1 MARSSLQSLL
11 LVDVKYPST
20 LGFLQF
26 LKVKKREGVYC
37 KIHLWNLKIF
47 NIQCQWRLISS
58 SSCLFVES
66 SGTFLNKICN
76 SLLPIPDLNLF
87 RRTLSAVLCDNV
99 PLNSKSKQKLRFPEN
114 AFKIEQATK
123 NLNCQDIIRERHLN
137 FEEIAQEI
145 VNSFG
150 NQISTKRNI

>member
-1 MARSSLQSLL
+1 MDSIRTPSSPLQPVTPVWVDRMDKKVNYWPAWEEMLILRDRVEEFYSLMECCPVL
-11 LVDVKYPST
+11 CL
-20 LGFLQF
+20 
-26 LKVKKREGVYC
+26 
-37 KIHLWNLKIF
+37 
-47 NIQCQWRLISS
+47 
-58 SSCLFVES
+58 CLFVES